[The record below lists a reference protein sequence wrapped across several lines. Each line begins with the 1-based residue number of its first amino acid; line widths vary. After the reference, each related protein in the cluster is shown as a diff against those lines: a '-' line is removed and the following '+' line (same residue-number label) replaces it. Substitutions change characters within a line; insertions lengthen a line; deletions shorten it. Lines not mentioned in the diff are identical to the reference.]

1 MQAKSLLHAAEE
13 MTSLS
18 NLFRSERTVV
28 KQNQVKEISI
38 RSLQNEPVPQ
48 VSSEAPVN
56 NAAMFAERNQM
67 LQEIQQRSDIANA
80 DIQKRMESAAVDIE
94 SMRSAWSNEKEQLQ
108 QQAYDEGFQA
118 GFEDGRN
125 KVISDM
131 QEMIQAANET
141 TTLSYQNATQY
152 LINQERVILD
162 IALRSAEQ
170 IINQTIEEDEETYL
184 SIVRKGIKEAQE
196 MKEIKLFVPTEHF
209 KMVTDNRAEL
219 SSIFPPE
226 TPFLIFVNEDFDAT
240 DCFIE
245 TNHGR
250 IVVSVDEQL
259 NELKEQ
265 LVEIMESGA

>member
-1 MQAKSLLHAAEE
+1 M
-13 MTSLS
+13 S
-18 NLFRSERTVV
+18 NLFRSERTIVN
-28 KQNQVKEISI
+28 QEQVKEISI
-38 RSLQNEPVPQ
+38 RRLQQESVQ
-48 VSSEAPVN
+48 VSEEPVN
-56 NAAMFAERNQM
+56 NASIFAERNKM
-67 LQEIQQRSDIANA
+67 LQEIQQRSDIADA
-80 DIQKRMESAAVDIE
+80 EIQQRMERAAADVE
-94 SMRSAWSNEKEQLQ
+94 AMRVAWDSEKEKLQ
-108 QQAYDEGFQA
+108 QEAYDEGFQA

-125 KVISDM
+125 KAISDM
-131 QEMIQAANET
+131 QEMILAANET

-162 IALRSAEQ
+162 LAIRSAEQ
-170 IINQTIEEDEETYL
+170 IINKTIEEDEETYL

-196 MKEIKLFVPTEHF
+196 MKEIKLFVPAEHF

-219 SSIFPPE
+219 ASIFPPE

-265 LVEIMESGA
+265 LVEIMESGV

>member
-1 MQAKSLLHAAEE
+1 M
-13 MTSLS
+13 S

-28 KQNQVKEISI
+28 DQDQVKEISI
-38 RSLQNEPVPQ
+38 RSLLEEPVEIAEEPITHGM
-48 VSSEAPVN
+48 V
-56 NAAMFAERNQM
+56 FAERNRM
-67 LQEIQQRSDIANA
+67 MAEIQQRSDIADA
-80 DIQKRMESAAVDIE
+80 EIEQRMARAAADIE
-94 SMRSAWSNEKEQLQ
+94 SMHAAWASEKEQLQ
-108 QQAYDEGFQA
+108 QAAYDEGFQA

-125 KVISDM
+125 KATADM
-131 QEMIQAANET
+131 REMIDAANET

-162 IALRSAEQ
+162 IAIRSAEQ
-170 IINQTIEEDEETYL
+170 IINKAVEDDDETYL

-196 MKEIKLFVPTEHF
+196 MKEIKLFVPTEYF
-209 KMVTDNRAEL
+209 KMVTHNRAEL
-219 SSIFPPE
+219 ASIFPPE
-226 TPFLIFVNEDFDAT
+226 TPFLIFVNEDFSAT

-265 LVEIMESGA
+265 LVKIMESGV